1 MKGDAVGNIFGRI
14 DVKLV
19 RKWTLFEH
27 VWYMNK
33 LAFVCKVN
41 DIGAEPIEED
51 RSKATRGAWMTS
63 TQQSICNACVERS
76 LNQKAMFNL
85 QSVRV
90 TVATVHHLDDRRI
103 SEQAAEATT
112 R

>member
-1 MKGDAVGNIFGRI
+1 MEGDTVGNILGGV

-27 VWYMNK
+27 VRYMNK
-33 LAFVCKVN
+33 LAFVRKVN
-41 DIGAEPIEED
+41 DVGAEPVEED

-90 TVATVHHLDDRRI
+90 TVATVHHLGDRGI